1 MATLPTPAMRRGALG
16 SEPMAGT
23 STRADT
29 AVMRDRTMTSLT
41 QDKDRRGKATRRSPA
56 SPSVE
61 QFSKDVQ
68 AHAAEMSLPANLLSS
83 SSGVR
88 KRKHSDDPATAVA
101 SRASTPGH
109 HESPLSHSAS
119 SSSTPPS
126 SIPSVAASPRSFKPS
141 DVDDS
146 EYPPSDGEPA
156 NGRVHSRDEEQARY
170 SKRQRVSAVDQD
182 DRHGNGLY
190 VGTRRDMYPIVIGDD
205 EYGSH
210 HNLDSDDAL
219 STHADDDA
227 LSTQANDDASVVEVN
242 EGSPEPSVI
251 SLGRGMSRRDPSPV
265 VSHVSDETD
274 QTITP
279 DMTRRANGHSRS
291 SATPRGASS
300 TPRPRPRATPTV
312 VDVDEERPTTSRR
325 NDPDED
331 EVIEVIDLTRPER
344 RDNYPRGDSLPR
356 VPGFTP
362 QHSFQLP
369 TLQRLVS
376 RSSESMERSQRRSTQ
391 TLSSI
396 DVHEIP
402 DDDDENGGNNDE
414 DRFGN
419 DTVRIDSQVR
429 EVQLDPHHPWARG
442 PIQLILSPE
451 PPERHQYAEDQRQR
465 RLEDATLLDDHL
477 VQIDYNDAESENDL
491 SQEAE
496 QEQEREGA
504 TTEDDGVTDE
514 QVQAEVNGILSLRR
528 EPRTPSPWPRQTRTS
543 QSRSPGFD
551 TRPSSF
557 GARSFSFEARPSPFP
572 TSSRSTTPGTR
583 STHRFSPVARRPSP
597 VPLILRDSPQPRS
610 RLSRSPSFS
619 LNRSGSSGTNGISN
633 QGVTVLQITQGADS
647 NDKQEVIECWYMENL
662 RCSICIEVME
672 IPTMIKCGHAFC
684 RACIDKAMESSRT
697 CPMCRNP
704 VNRSKMIELEFMLQ
718 ERPASGG
725 SSTTTGPTTT
735 TTTNGTGG
743 RR

>member
-1 MATLPTPAMRRGALG
+1 
-16 SEPMAGT
+16 
-23 STRADT
+23 
-29 AVMRDRTMTSLT
+29 
-41 QDKDRRGKATRRSPA
+41 
-56 SPSVE
+56 
-61 QFSKDVQ
+61 
-68 AHAAEMSLPANLLSS
+68 
-83 SSGVR
+83 
-88 KRKHSDDPATAVA
+88 
-101 SRASTPGH
+101 
-109 HESPLSHSAS
+109 
-119 SSSTPPS
+119 
-126 SIPSVAASPRSFKPS
+126 
-141 DVDDS
+141 
-146 EYPPSDGEPA
+146 
-156 NGRVHSRDEEQARY
+156 
-170 SKRQRVSAVDQD
+170 
-182 DRHGNGLY
+182 
-190 VGTRRDMYPIVIGDD
+190 MYPIVIGDD

-279 DMTRRANGHSRS
+279 DMTL
-291 SATPRGASS
+291 
-300 TPRPRPRATPTV
+300 

-528 EPRTPSPWPRQTRTS
+528 EPRTPTTESLSHIQSEHDPWN
-543 QSRSPGFD
+543 
-551 TRPSSF
+551 
-557 GARSFSFEARPSPFP
+557 E
-572 TSSRSTTPGTR
+572 
-583 STHRFSPVARRPSP
+583 
-597 VPLILRDSPQPRS
+597 
-610 RLSRSPSFS
+610 
-619 LNRSGSSGTNGISN
+619 
-633 QGVTVLQITQGADS
+633 GVTVLQITQGADS

-735 TTTNGTGG
+735 TTTNA
-743 RR
+743 